1 MAPMWRCIFAT
12 VVATSLLGVLVSGAD
27 AQIGAAPGGLA
38 GPQGLGT
45 LNPDEASGGR
55 LIHPPTTPASSTGR
69 AAHGEIR

>member
-38 GPQGLGT
+38 
-45 LNPDEASGGR
+45 
-55 LIHPPTTPASSTGR
+55 
-69 AAHGEIR
+69 